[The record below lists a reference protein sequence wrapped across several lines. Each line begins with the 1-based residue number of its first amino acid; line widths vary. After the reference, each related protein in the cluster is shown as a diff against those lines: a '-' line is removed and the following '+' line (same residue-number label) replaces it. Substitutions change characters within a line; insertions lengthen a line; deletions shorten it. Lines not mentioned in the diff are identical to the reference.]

1 MSSIVRAIDVGHKNV
16 KSVIKTG
23 EAIVCRVFPA
33 CAPVASGRDLSD
45 TLGRKRQTI
54 LVDVDGITY
63 EVGPDAS
70 LNANVAPTH
79 NMDDDYCLSDEYL
92 ALVRGALAFMKVVTV
107 DLLVVGLPV
116 TTFEMHKAALGKRL
130 TGQHPFRDGKVVLI
144 KEVKV
149 LAQPHGALIDY
160 ALSDA
165 RMQAL
170 RRQRNLIIDCGART
184 FDWLVTQGLKIMEQ
198 RSHATNRG
206 MYDVLQVLAAEI
218 GRRRNIQFYDYERL
232 DLALRTRTNPL
243 VCGKEYDLAPH
254 LPVAKKISQDAVT
267 VLRRYVQDG
276 SDIDNI
282 ILSGGAAFFFKEALR
297 SAFPQHE
304 IHDRRD
310 GLYANVRGF
319 ALYGQT
325 KLAQS
330 EKVNPAGAEG
340 VMPGGD

>member
-1 MSSIVRAIDVGHKNV
+1 MPVIVRAIDVGHKNV
-16 KSVIKTG
+16 KSVIETEG
-23 EAIVCRVFPA
+23 ELVCKVFPA
-33 CAPVASGRDLSD
+33 CAPVARGRDLSD
-45 TLGRKRQTI
+45 TLGRKRQSI
-54 LVDVDGITY
+54 LVDIDGITY
-63 EVGPDAS
+63 EVGPDAW
-70 LNANVAPTH
+70 LAAKAAPAH

-92 ALVRGALAFMKVVTV
+92 ALVRGALAFMKVGAV

-116 TTFEMHKAALGKRL
+116 TTFELRKAALARRL
-130 TGQHPFRDGKVVLI
+130 TGEHPLRDGKVVVV

-198 RSHATNRG
+198 RSHATNQG
-206 MYDVLQVLAAEI
+206 MYDVLQVLAEEI
-218 GRRRNIQFYDYERL
+218 GKQCNTQFHDYERL
-232 DLALRTRTNPL
+232 DTALRTRTNPL
-243 VCGKEYDLAPH
+243 VCGREYDLAPH
-254 LPVAKKISQDAVT
+254 LPVARKIAQDAVT
-267 VLRRYVQDG
+267 VMRRYVQDT

-282 ILSGGAAFFFKEALR
+282 ILSGGAGFFFKDALR
-297 SAFPQHE
+297 AAFPQHE

-319 ALYGQT
+319 ALYGQAR
-325 KLAQS
+325 LAQS
-330 EKVNPAGAEG
+330 EKANAAGAESA
-340 VMPGGD
+340 VSGGG

>member
-63 EVGPDAS
+63 EVGPDA
-70 LNANVAPTH
+70 LLTANVAPAH

-92 ALVRGALAFMKVVTV
+92 ALVRGALAYMKVVTV

-165 RMQAL
+165 SMQAL

-254 LPVAKKISQDAVT
+254 LPVAKKISHDAVT

-325 KLAQS
+325 KLAQG

>member
-1 MSSIVRAIDVGHKNV
+1 MARGSRAKRGKIFPPPPGR
-16 KSVIKTG
+16 
-23 EAIVCRVFPA
+23 RVDHPS
-33 CAPVASGRDLSD
+33 PLPRLS
-45 TLGRKRQTI
+45 R
-54 LVDVDGITY
+54 
-63 EVGPDAS
+63 
-70 LNANVAPTH
+70 
-79 NMDDDYCLSDEYL
+79 LS
-92 ALVRGALAFMKVVTV
+92 
-107 DLLVVGLPV
+107 
-116 TTFEMHKAALGKRL
+116 
-130 TGQHPFRDGKVVLI
+130 
-144 KEVKV
+144 
-149 LAQPHGALIDY
+149 
-160 ALSDA
+160 
-165 RMQAL
+165 
-170 RRQRNLIIDCGART
+170 RQRNLIIDCGART
-184 FDWLVTQGLKIMEQ
+184 FDWLVTQGLKVMEQ

-218 GRRRNIQFYDYERL
+218 GRHRNIQFHDYERL

-243 VCGKEYDLAPH
+243 VCGTEYDLAPH
-254 LPVAKKISQDAVT
+254 LPVAGKIAQDAVT
-267 VLRRYVQDG
+267 IMRRYVQDG

>member
-45 TLGRKRQTI
+45 TLGRKRRTI
-54 LVDVDGITY
+54 VVDVDGITY

-70 LNANVAPTH
+70 LAGTTVPAH

-254 LPVAKKISQDAVT
+254 LPVARKIAQDAVT

-330 EKVNPAGAEG
+330 EKVNPAGVGG

>member
-1 MSSIVRAIDVGHKNV
+1 MFSIVRAIDVGHKNV
-16 KSVIKTG
+16 KSVIETG
-23 EAIVCRVFPA
+23 DAIVCRVFPA

-63 EVGPDAS
+63 EVGPDA
-70 LNANVAPTH
+70 LLAANVAPAH

-92 ALVRGALAFMKVVTV
+92 ALVRGALAYMKVATV

-116 TTFEMHKAALGKRL
+116 TTFEMHKAALAKRL
-130 TGQHPFRDGKVVLI
+130 TGQHPFRDGKVVLV

-170 RRQRNLIIDCGART
+170 RRQRNLIIDSGART

-218 GRRRNIQFYDYERL
+218 SKQRNIQFHEYERL

-254 LPVAKKISQDAVT
+254 LPVARKIAQDAVT
-267 VLRRYVQDG
+267 ILRRYVQDG

-340 VMPGGD
+340 VMPGGG

>member
-1 MSSIVRAIDVGHKNV
+1 MPSIVRAIDVGHKNV
-16 KSVIKTG
+16 KSVIEAG

-33 CAPVASGRDLSD
+33 CAPVTTGRDLSD

-54 LVDVDGITY
+54 LVDVGALTY
-63 EVGPDAS
+63 EVGPDA
-70 LNANVAPTH
+70 LLAGTAAPAH
-79 NMDDDYCLSDEYL
+79 NMDDDYCLTDEYL
-92 ALVRGALAFMKVVTV
+92 ALVRGALAYMKVATV

-130 TGQHPFRDGKVVLI
+130 SGEHRLRDGKVVAV

-165 RMQAL
+165 RMQSL

-184 FDWLVTQGLKIMEQ
+184 FDWLVTQGLKVMEQ

-218 GRRRNIQFYDYERL
+218 GRHRNIQFHDYERL

-243 VCGKEYDLAPH
+243 VCGTEYDLAPH
-254 LPVAKKISQDAVT
+254 LPVAGKIAQEAVT
-267 VLRRYVQDG
+267 IMRRYVQDG

-282 ILSGGAAFFFKEALR
+282 ILSGGAAFFFKEALH
-297 SAFPQHE
+297 SAFPQHQ

-319 ALYGQT
+319 ALYGQQRM
-325 KLAQS
+325 AQTDRA
-330 EKVNPAGAEG
+330 NAGGAEG
-340 VMPGGD
+340 VVARGA